1 VRRRV
6 LVSGPLKPR
15 AAAHLRTAVSAST
28 GAACINTVKEIPRPL
43 ESKLQEDNA
52 LIADVAANEAGM
64 AADGEEPVRRRA
76 ELSQAREVESVT
88 SRGCSCAVT
97 AIIQSVTSKS
107 YRYCRSK

>member
-1 VRRRV
+1 MSVAAASASLAATKLERKIEDNAVRRRV

-52 LIADVAANEAGM
+52 LIADVAAKEAGM
-64 AADGEEPVRRRA
+64 AARWGGA
-76 ELSQAREVESVT
+76 SAQA
-88 SRGCSCAVT
+88 GGAL
-97 AIIQSVTSKS
+97 
-107 YRYCRSK
+107 